1 MKLQYLKKKIYFLG
15 VDIAITRNLNL
26 FVRNKMGLNRSNI
39 MNYPWLKNYPEV
51 VPAEVDVKRFNNLC
65 ELFDESCKKYRE
77 KPALSNMGV
86 TLSFHEYDHLTGQ
99 FASFLQ
105 HELKLKKGDRIAIQM
120 PNLLQYNIA
129 LFGAFRAGLVVV
141 NTNPLYTARE
151 MEHQFKD
158 SGAKAIVILANFAHL
173 LSEVL
178 PNTNIQHV
186 IITEVG
192 DLLGFPKKLIVNTVV
207 KYVKKAIPSYSL
219 PKSISFNRALELG
232 RKKPYQEVRAKYED
246 IAFLQYTGGTT
257 GVSKGAMLSHGNVI
271 SNSLQICAWFK
282 TSLTEGE
289 EVAICAL
296 PLYHIF
302 SLTLNALSFMLYGA
316 KVVLITNPRDMAGF
330 IKELRSAPFSV
341 FSGVNTLFNGLMNH
355 PEFTTINFSKVK
367 VSVAGGMALQVA
379 VAEKW
384 MKITNS
390 LLIEGYGLTETSPVA
405 TVNPISMKLNRVGS
419 IGLPLPNTVVKL
431 LDDNGKEVAQGEQ
444 GEIAIKGPQV
454 MQGYW
459 ERPDETSKVMTDD
472 GFFKSGDIGIMSEDG
487 YFKIVDRKKDMILVS
502 GFNVYPNE
510 IEDVLAN
517 LNGVLESAAI
527 GVPDEKSGEAVKV
540 VIVKKDPTLTSE
552 QVIQH
557 CRQNLTNY
565 KVPRFVEFRH
575 ELPKTN
581 VGKILRRALRDA
593 QK

>member
-1 MKLQYLKKKIYFLG
+1 M
-15 VDIAITRNLNL
+15 
-26 FVRNKMGLNRSNI
+26 S
-39 MNYPWLKNYPEV
+39 YPWLKNYPEV
-51 VPAEVDVKRFNNLC
+51 VPAEVDVKRYNNLC
-65 ELFDESCKKYRE
+65 EAFDEACKKFRE
-77 KPALSNMGV
+77 KPALSNLGA
-86 TLSFHEYDHLTGQ
+86 TLTYHDYDRLTGQ

-173 LSEVL
+173 LAEIL
-178 PNTNIQHV
+178 PSTSIQHV

-192 DLLGFPKKLIVNTVV
+192 DLLGFPKKLIVNSVV
-207 KYVKKAIPSYSL
+207 KYLKKGVPSYSI
-219 PKSISFNRALELG
+219 PKAISFNKALQMG
-232 RKKPYQEVRAKYED
+232 SHKPFQEVRAKYED
-246 IAFLQYTGGTT
+246 LAFLQYTGGTT
-257 GVSKGAMLSHGNVI
+257 GVSKGAMLSHGNVL
-271 SNSLQICAWFK
+271 SNSLQICAWLK
-282 TSLTEGE
+282 SSLIEGS

-302 SLTLNALSFMLYGA
+302 SLTLNAFSFMMYGA
-316 KVVLITNPRDMAGF
+316 RVVLITNPRDLGGF
-330 IKELRSAPFSV
+330 IKELKSSSFSV

-355 PEFTTINFSKVK
+355 PDFKTIDFSKVK
-367 VSVAGGMALQVA
+367 VSVAGGMALQAA

-384 MKITNS
+384 MKFTNS

-405 TVNPISMKLNRVGS
+405 AVNPISTTGNRVGT
-419 IGLPLPNTVVKL
+419 IGLPLPNTVIKL
-431 LDDNGKEVAQGEQ
+431 LDDNGNDAPQGEQ
-444 GEIAIKGPQV
+444 GELAIKGPQV

-459 ERPDETSKVMTDD
+459 ERPDETAKVMTAD
-472 GFFKSGDIGIMSEDG
+472 GFFKSGDIGVMSEDG

-510 IEDVLAN
+510 IEEILAG
-517 LNGVLESAAI
+517 LSGVLEAAAI
-527 GVPDEKSGEAVKV
+527 GVPDEKSGEVVKAIV
-540 VIVKKDPTLTSE
+540 VKKDPALTAE
-552 QVIQH
+552 DVIQY

-565 KVPRFVEFRH
+565 KVPRYVEFRH

-581 VGKILRRALRDA
+581 VGKILRRALRDN
-593 QK
+593 QKIS